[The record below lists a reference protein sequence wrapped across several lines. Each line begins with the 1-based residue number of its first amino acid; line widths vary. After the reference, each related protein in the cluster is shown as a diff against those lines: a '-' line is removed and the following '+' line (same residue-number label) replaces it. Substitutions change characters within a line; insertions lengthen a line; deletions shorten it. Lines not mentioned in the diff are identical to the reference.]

1 MVDVAQGNFNCEEFF
16 FDFGDCEVQTCT
28 AASVDSVLDCDDE
41 CAPLAQVGDRNCS
54 DVSAGGGNFNCEKFF
69 FDLVSPSDSAFP
81 PPGNPRAYSQ
91 SSPSSIPLEYCG
103 VG

>member
-16 FDFGDCEVQTCT
+16 FDFGDCEVPDCDDN
-28 AASVDSVLDCDDE
+28 AAPTTSEASVLDCDDN

-69 FDLVSPSDSAFP
+69 FDLVSHNESGFP
-81 PPGNPRAYSQ
+81 PACIFAMQ
-91 SSPSSIPLEYCG
+91 SSL
-103 VG
+103 